1 MFMTLNWE
9 EGKKIWFTS
18 ELSDC
23 LLLGYKQTSFSTI
36 VINFI
41 TAFTCPLG
49 KRNSNFLGIFF
60 FPSSVFLQIF
70 LLLFVPIEVFQ
81 TRRLRSKHAMTKA
94 IGINILGSDVHEQ
107 RKSFSEL

>member
-18 ELSDC
+18 KLSDC

-60 FPSSVFLQIF
+60 FP
-70 LLLFVPIEVFQ
+70 LFSFPTDFFIIICSYRGLSNQKIEKQ
-81 TRRLRSKHAMTKA
+81 AC
-94 IGINILGSDVHEQ
+94 ND
-107 RKSFSEL
+107 